1 MQISIKSKDAD
12 ILFDDCPGLLFN
24 KDKNIVKLQFK
35 EECPY
40 QKEQTDSRFPCPAN
54 VFFYD
59 FLQVKYEIIDLC
71 HFLF

>member
-40 QKEQTDSRFPCPAN
+40 QKEQTDSRFPCPTN
-54 VFFYD
+54 VF
-59 FLQVKYEIIDLC
+59 L
-71 HFLF
+71 